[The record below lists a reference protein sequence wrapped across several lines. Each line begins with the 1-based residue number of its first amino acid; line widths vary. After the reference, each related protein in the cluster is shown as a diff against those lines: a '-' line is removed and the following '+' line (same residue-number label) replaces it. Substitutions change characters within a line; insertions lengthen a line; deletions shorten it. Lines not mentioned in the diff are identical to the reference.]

1 MSDESQFSMN
11 EMPLH
16 DHHQDW
22 TDGHA
27 AVRFVGFNPSN
38 GEAHFQVPEQHECV
52 GVYCIW
58 VVYGHDSGPPP
69 GPASQSAYTY
79 DGALPKRLE
88 LTRDIRVQT
97 GQPKDTIRGIKVKRV
112 GDRL

>member
-1 MSDESQFSMN
+1 MGDESQLSMN

-16 DHHQDW
+16 DHHQEW
-22 TDGHA
+22 TDGHI

-38 GEAHFQVPEQHECV
+38 GEAHLQVTEQHKRV
-52 GVYCIW
+52 GVYYLWI
-58 VVYGHDSGPPP
+58 VYGPPP

-79 DGALPKRLE
+79 DGAHPKRLE
-88 LTRDIRVQT
+88 LMRNIGVQT

-112 GDRL
+112 DDIL